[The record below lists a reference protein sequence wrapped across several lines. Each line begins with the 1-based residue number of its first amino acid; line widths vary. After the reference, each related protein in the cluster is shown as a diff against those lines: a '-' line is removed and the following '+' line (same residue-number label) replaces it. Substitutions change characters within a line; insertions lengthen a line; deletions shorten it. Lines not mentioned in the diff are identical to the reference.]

1 MHIPYYRCAAG
12 WISICQATTLP
23 EMKKSLMLIEKLQ
36 IQRVDDDTFRADPGG
51 STSWMRLF
59 GGQVVAQALL
69 AAYNTVDSRPCH
81 SLHCYFVR
89 PGSPTQPM
97 EFLVSR
103 VRDGGSFTTR
113 HVAVRQEAKEILTL
127 SASFHVP
134 ENGFFH
140 QVEMPAVPAPDSIAR
155 EPVAQGFALADAIE
169 MLELEPRPPGQA
181 TAMPATKRVW
191 LRVPGCAGAS
201 LREQHVA
208 LAFASD
214 LDVLGAAMRPHGL
227 FWWTKGLQAAS
238 LDHSIWF
245 HRPFDISEW
254 HLFVQESPVA
264 YGARGFVK
272 AAVFA
277 RNGDLV
283 VSVAQEGLLRMRPAS
298 E

>member
-1 MHIPYYRCAAG
+1 
-12 WISICQATTLP
+12 
-23 EMKKSLMLIEKLQ
+23 MKAPMLIEKLK
-36 IQRVDDDTFRADPGG
+36 IKRVDDETFGADPVGFPNWG
-51 STSWMRLF
+51 RLF

-69 AAYNTVDSRPCH
+69 AAYSTVEARPCH

-113 HVAVRQEAKEILTL
+113 HVAVRQEGKEILTL
-127 SASFHVP
+127 SASFQAP

-140 QVEMPAVPAPDSIAR
+140 QVEMPAVPGPESIAR
-155 EPVAQGFALADAIE
+155 KPLAEGFALADAIE
-169 MLELEPRPPGQA
+169 ILQLEPRPSGVA
-181 TAMPATKRVW
+181 NAMPAKKRVW

-201 LREQHVA
+201 LHEQQLA

-214 LDVLGAAMRPHGL
+214 LDVLETAMRPHSV

-238 LDHSIWF
+238 LDHAVWF
-245 HRPFDISEW
+245 HRPFDLSEW

-264 YGARGFVK
+264 YGARGFVQ
-272 AAVFA
+272 AAVFG
-277 RNGDLV
+277 RNGHLV
-283 VSVAQEGLLRMRPAS
+283 ASVAQEGLLRMRPVS
-298 E
+298 EQLPGPDVSTPQ

>member
-1 MHIPYYRCAAG
+1 
-12 WISICQATTLP
+12 
-23 EMKKSLMLIEKLQ
+23 MLIEKLQ
-36 IQRVDDDTFRADPGG
+36 IKRVDDNTFRAEPAG
-51 STSWMRLF
+51 SPNWGRLF

-69 AAYNTVDSRPCH
+69 AAYNTVAARPCH

-89 PGSPTQPM
+89 PGNPTQPM

-103 VRDGGSFTTR
+103 IRDGGSFTTR

-127 SASFHVP
+127 SASFQVP

-140 QVEMPAVPAPDSIAR
+140 QVEMPAVPDPESIGRAAPA
-155 EPVAQGFALADAIE
+155 EEFAYADAIE
-169 MLELEPRPPGQA
+169 MLQLEPRPSGLA
-181 TAMPATKRVW
+181 TAMPAKKRVW
-191 LRVPGCAGAS
+191 LRVPGCVGAP
-201 LREQHVA
+201 LPEHQLA
-208 LAFASD
+208 LAFTSD

-238 LDHSIWF
+238 LDHAIWF
-245 HRPFDISEW
+245 HRPFDLSEW

-272 AAVFA
+272 AAVFS
-277 RNGDLV
+277 RNGQLV
-283 VSVAQEGLLRMRPAS
+283 ASVAQEGLLRMRPVS

>member
-1 MHIPYYRCAAG
+1 
-12 WISICQATTLP
+12 
-23 EMKKSLMLIEKLQ
+23 MLIEKLQ
-36 IQRVDDDTFRADPGG
+36 IKRVEDDKFRAEPNG
-51 STSWMRLF
+51 SPNFGRLF

-69 AAYNTVDSRPCH
+69 AAYNTVEARPCH

-89 PGSPTQPM
+89 PGNPNQPM

-113 HVAVRQEAKEILTL
+113 HVAVCQEAKEILTL

-140 QVEMPAVPAPDSIAR
+140 QVEMPAVADPDSIGR
-155 EPVAQGFALADAIE
+155 EPLGKGFAFADAIE
-169 MLELEPRPPGQA
+169 MLQLEPRPSGVE

-191 LRVPGCAGAS
+191 LRLPDCAGAP
-201 LREQHVA
+201 LREQQLA
-208 LAFASD
+208 LAFTSD
-214 LDVLGAAMRPHGL
+214 LDVLETAMRPHGV

-238 LDHSIWF
+238 LDHAVWF
-245 HRPFDISEW
+245 HRPFDLSEW
-254 HLFVQESPVA
+254 HLFVQESPLA

-277 RNGDLV
+277 RNGHLV
-283 VSVAQEGLLRMRPAS
+283 ASVAQEGLLRMRS
-298 E
+298 

>member
-1 MHIPYYRCAAG
+1 
-12 WISICQATTLP
+12 
-23 EMKKSLMLIEKLQ
+23 MLIEKLQ
-36 IQRVDDDTFRADPGG
+36 IKRVDDDTFRADPGG
-51 STSWMRLF
+51 PSNWMRLF
-59 GGQVVAQALL
+59 GGQVVAQALM
-69 AAYNTVDSRPCH
+69 AAYNTVEARPCH

-89 PGSPTQPM
+89 PGSPTEPM

-113 HVAVRQEAKEILTL
+113 HVAVCQEAKEILTL
-127 SASFHVP
+127 SASFQVP
-134 ENGFFH
+134 ENGFLH
-140 QVEMPAVPAPDSIAR
+140 QDEMPSVPGPDPIGR
-155 EPVAQGFALADAIE
+155 ESLAEGPSAIGELKGPKLKFAFADDIE
-169 MLELEPRPPGQA
+169 ILQLDPRSSRPA
-181 TAMPATKRVW
+181 TAMPANKRVW

-201 LREQHVA
+201 LREQQLA

-214 LDVLGAAMRPHGL
+214 LDVLETAMRPHNV

-238 LDHSIWF
+238 LDHAIWF

-272 AAVFA
+272 ASVFG
-277 RNGDLV
+277 RNGHLV
-283 VSVAQEGLLRMRPAS
+283 ASVAQEGLLRMRHAP

>member
-1 MHIPYYRCAAG
+1 
-12 WISICQATTLP
+12 
-23 EMKKSLMLIEKLQ
+23 MLIEKLQ
-36 IQRVDDDTFRADPGG
+36 IKRVEDDKFRAEPGG
-51 STSWMRLF
+51 SPNWGRLF

-69 AAYNTVDSRPCH
+69 AAYNTVEARPCH

-97 EFLVSR
+97 EFHVSR

-113 HVAVRQEAKEILTL
+113 HVAVCQEAKEILTL
-127 SASFHVP
+127 SASFQVP

-140 QVEMPAVPAPDSIAR
+140 QVEMPAVPDPDSIGR
-155 EPVAQGFALADAIE
+155 EPLGQGFAFADAIE
-169 MLELEPRPPGQA
+169 MLQLEPRPSGLA

-191 LRVPGCAGAS
+191 LRVPGCAGAP
-201 LREQHVA
+201 LREQQLA

-214 LDVLGAAMRPHGL
+214 LDVLETAMRPHGV

-238 LDHSIWF
+238 LDHAVWF
-245 HRPFDISEW
+245 HRPFDLSEW
-254 HLFVQESPVA
+254 HLFVQESPIA

-277 RNGDLV
+277 RNGHLV
-283 VSVAQEGLLRMRPAS
+283 ASVAQEGLLRMRS
-298 E
+298 

>member
-1 MHIPYYRCAAG
+1 MEAP
-12 WISICQATTLP
+12 
-23 EMKKSLMLIEKLQ
+23 MLIEKLQ
-36 IQRVDDDTFRADPGG
+36 IKRVDDDTFRAEPGG
-51 STSWMRLF
+51 SPNWMRLF

-69 AAYNTVDSRPCH
+69 AAYNTVEARPCH

-89 PGSPTQPM
+89 PGSPTQPL

-113 HVAVRQEAKEILTL
+113 HVAVCQEAKEILTL
-127 SASFHVP
+127 SASFQVP

-140 QVEMPAVPAPDSIAR
+140 QVEMPAVPGPESTGR
-155 EPVAQGFALADAIE
+155 EPPAEGPSAIGEPGGPQRKFAFADDIE
-169 MLELEPRPPGQA
+169 LLQLEPRSSRLA
-181 TAMPATKRVW
+181 TAMPAKKRVW

-201 LREQHVA
+201 LREQQLA

-214 LDVLGAAMRPHGL
+214 LDVLETAMRPHGL

-238 LDHSIWF
+238 LDHAIWF

-272 AAVFA
+272 AAVFG
-277 RNGDLV
+277 RNGHLV
-283 VSVAQEGLLRMRPAS
+283 ASVAQEGLLRMRPAS

>member
-1 MHIPYYRCAAG
+1 
-12 WISICQATTLP
+12 
-23 EMKKSLMLIEKLQ
+23 MLIEKLQ
-36 IQRVDDDTFRADPGG
+36 IRRVDDDTFRAEPGG
-51 STSWMRLF
+51 SPNWGRLF

-69 AAYNTVDSRPCH
+69 AAYSTVEARPCH
-81 SLHCYFVR
+81 SLHCYFLR

-113 HVAVRQEAKEILTL
+113 HVTVRQEAKEILTL

-140 QVEMPAVPAPDSIAR
+140 QVEMPAVPGPDSSGRKPLA
-155 EPVAQGFALADAIE
+155 EGFAFADAIE
-169 MLELEPRPPGQA
+169 MLQLEPRPSHLV
-181 TAMPATKRVW
+181 TAMPAHKRVW

-201 LREQHVA
+201 LRDQQLA

-214 LDVLGAAMRPHGL
+214 LDVLETAMRPHGV
-227 FWWTKGLQAAS
+227 FWWTKELQAAS
-238 LDHSIWF
+238 LDHAVWF
-245 HRPFDISEW
+245 HRPFDLSEW

-277 RNGDLV
+277 QNGRLV
-283 VSVAQEGLLRMRPAS
+283 ASVAQEGLLRISRQN
-298 E
+298 

>member
-1 MHIPYYRCAAG
+1 
-12 WISICQATTLP
+12 
-23 EMKKSLMLIEKLQ
+23 MLIEKLQ
-36 IQRVDDDTFRADPGG
+36 IKRVDDDTFRAEPGG
-51 STSWMRLF
+51 SPNFGRLF

-69 AAYNTVDSRPCH
+69 AAYSTVEARPCH

-113 HVAVRQEAKEILTL
+113 QVAARQEAKDILTL

-140 QVEMPAVPAPDSIAR
+140 QVEMPAVPGPDYRGSESLA
-155 EPVAQGFALADAIE
+155 EGFAFADAIE
-169 MLELEPRPPGQA
+169 MLQLEPRPSHLV
-181 TAMPATKRVW
+181 TAMPANKRVW

-201 LREQHVA
+201 LRDQQLA

-214 LDVLGAAMRPHGL
+214 LDVLETAMRPHGV
-227 FWWTKGLQAAS
+227 FWWSKELQAAS
-238 LDHSIWF
+238 LYHAIWF
-245 HRPFDISEW
+245 HRPFDLSEW

-272 AAVFA
+272 AAVFSH
-277 RNGDLV
+277 NGHLV
-283 VSVAQEGLLRMRPAS
+283 ASVAQEGLLRCRPN
-298 E
+298 

>member
-1 MHIPYYRCAAG
+1 
-12 WISICQATTLP
+12 
-23 EMKKSLMLIEKLQ
+23 MLIEKLQ
-36 IQRVDDDTFRADPGG
+36 IKRVDDDTFRAEPGG
-51 STSWMRLF
+51 SPNFGRLF

-69 AAYNTVDSRPCH
+69 AAYGTVEARPCH

-127 SASFHVP
+127 SASFHAP

-140 QVEMPAVPAPDSIAR
+140 QVEMPAVPGPDSSGR
-155 EPVAQGFALADAIE
+155 EPLAEGFAFAGAIE
-169 MLELEPRPPGQA
+169 MLQLEPRPSHLV
-181 TAMPATKRVW
+181 TAMPANKRVW

-201 LREQHVA
+201 LREQQLA

-214 LDVLGAAMRPHGL
+214 LDVLETAMRPHGV
-227 FWWTKGLQAAS
+227 FWSTKELQAAS
-238 LDHSIWF
+238 LDHAVWF
-245 HRPFDISEW
+245 HRPFDLSEW

-277 RNGDLV
+277 HNGDLV
-283 VSVAQEGLLRMRPAS
+283 ASVAQEGLLRICRQY
-298 E
+298 

>member
-1 MHIPYYRCAAG
+1 
-12 WISICQATTLP
+12 
-23 EMKKSLMLIEKLQ
+23 MKAPMLIEKLQ
-36 IQRVDDDTFRADPGG
+36 IKRIDDDTFHAEPGASPNWG
-51 STSWMRLF
+51 RLF

-69 AAYNTVDSRPCH
+69 AAYNTVEARPCH

-103 VRDGGSFTTR
+103 VRDGGSFSTR

-127 SASFHVP
+127 SASFQVP

-140 QVEMPAVPAPDSIAR
+140 QVEMPAVPGPDSIGR
-155 EPVAQGFALADAIE
+155 EPLAQGFAFADVIE
-169 MLELEPRPPGQA
+169 MLQLEPRPTGPA
-181 TAMPATKRVW
+181 TAMPAMKRVW
-191 LRVPGCAGAS
+191 LRVPGCADAS
-201 LREQHVA
+201 LHEQQLA

-214 LDVLGAAMRPHGL
+214 LDVLETAMRPHGV

-238 LDHSIWF
+238 LDHAVWF
-245 HRPFDISEW
+245 HRPFDLSEW

-272 AAVFA
+272 AAVFG
-277 RNGDLV
+277 RNGHLV
-283 VSVAQEGLLRMRPAS
+283 ASVAQEGLLRMRPVS

>member
-1 MHIPYYRCAAG
+1 
-12 WISICQATTLP
+12 
-23 EMKKSLMLIEKLQ
+23 
-36 IQRVDDDTFRADPGG
+36 
-51 STSWMRLF
+51 
-59 GGQVVAQALL
+59 
-69 AAYNTVDSRPCH
+69 
-81 SLHCYFVR
+81 
-89 PGSPTQPM
+89 M

-113 HVAVRQEAKEILTL
+113 HVAVCQEAKEILTL

-134 ENGFFH
+134 EHGFFH
-140 QVEMPAVPAPDSIAR
+140 QVEMPAVPAPESIAR
-155 EPVAQGFALADAIE
+155 QPVAQGFAFADDIE
-169 MLELEPRPPGQA
+169 ILQLEPRSPRLA
-181 TAMPATKRVW
+181 TAMPANKRVW
-191 LRVPGCAGAS
+191 LRLPGCAGAS
-201 LREQHVA
+201 LREQQLA

-214 LDVLGAAMRPHGL
+214 LDVLETAMRPHGV

-238 LDHSIWF
+238 LDHAIWF

-264 YGARGFVK
+264 YGARGFVN

-283 VSVAQEGLLRMRPAS
+283 ASVAQEGLLRMRPAS